1 MNTTGNRVGAIMSA
15 DPKTKIVNL
24 AGFGV
29 YKGDEV
35 PPTGLTCM
43 CTSLHEMQRKNPR
56 IDLDN
61 GHTIWGCQCW
71 WGEEEPV
78 KKMIEA
84 YIEKGYTIN
93 TTDPKAYVVA
103 KGDEG

>member
-1 MNTTGNRVGAIMSA
+1 MSTGNRVGAIMSA
-15 DPKTKIVNL
+15 DPKTKIVEL

-29 YKGDEV
+29 YKGEEV
-35 PPTGLTCM
+35 PPAGITFMGM
-43 CTSLHEMQRKNPR
+43 SLHEVQQTNPR

-78 KKMIEA
+78 KEMIET
-84 YIEKGYTIN
+84 YKEKGYTIN
-93 TTDPKAYVVA
+93 ITDPKAYVVA